1 MMLRLNNILEQLEKG
16 ELTLEDSI
24 KFYEEGVMLSSKLK
38 STLKNAEERVTKITS
53 QGEEEFI
60 IDKEG

>member
-1 MMLRLNNILEQLEKG
+1 MKRLDEILEQLEKG
-16 ELTLEDSI
+16 ELTLEENI
-24 KFYEEGVMLSSKLK
+24 KHYEEGVILSSKLK
-38 STLKNAEERVTKITS
+38 SSLKNAEERVIKVTN